1 VDLTPKNSVL
11 TLRRYLSGA
20 SNAQTRADSA
30 AVDAVWSCRTR
41 FTHSHSVGGN
51 FASHWLTFMVPAG
64 PAIEGSLSKEGSR
77 AERLHNGSR
86 VLPPHS

>member
-1 VDLTPKNSVL
+1 MDLTPKNSVL

-41 FTHSHSVGGN
+41 FTHWGVGVTRHTPNG
-51 FASHWLTFMVPAG
+51 T
-64 PAIEGSLSKEGSR
+64 LS
-77 AERLHNGSR
+77 
-86 VLPPHS
+86 